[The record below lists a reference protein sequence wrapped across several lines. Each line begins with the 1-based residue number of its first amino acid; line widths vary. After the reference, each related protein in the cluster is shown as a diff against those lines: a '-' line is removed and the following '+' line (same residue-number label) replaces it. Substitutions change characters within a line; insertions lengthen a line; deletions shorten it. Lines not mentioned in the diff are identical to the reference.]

1 MYMYMY
7 MYVCIFCSICM
18 WFFTFSKKTTL
29 SEHLKKNVWKML
41 LGHTLEK
48 NTKKNEIV
56 WQTNNLWQAKKKATR
71 TIENWLANL
80 SLSSL
85 RSLSSDSPSAAIS
98 HSMSLSLSLALFV
111 FLSVTSLRNNVR
123 LFQLDF
129 RFQFLLTFAFAC
141 DLFRLVWRWLC
152 FASHFALLQFA
163 LLCFTLLCFA
173 SLCFGSF
180 GLGKRN
186 QQRLDRNWS
195 RSPAGHAF

>member
-1 MYMYMY
+1 
-7 MYVCIFCSICM
+7 MYVIFY
-18 WFFTFSKKTTL
+18 FF
-29 SEHLKKNVWKML
+29 KKNNTEWA
-41 LGHTLEK
+41 LEK
-48 NTKKNEIV
+48 KRLENVAWTHVRKKYKKNEIV

-98 HSMSLSLSLALFV
+98 HSMSLSLSLSLALFV
-111 FLSVTSLRNNVR
+111 FLCVTSLRNNVR

-163 LLCFTLLCFA
+163 LLYFTLLCFA